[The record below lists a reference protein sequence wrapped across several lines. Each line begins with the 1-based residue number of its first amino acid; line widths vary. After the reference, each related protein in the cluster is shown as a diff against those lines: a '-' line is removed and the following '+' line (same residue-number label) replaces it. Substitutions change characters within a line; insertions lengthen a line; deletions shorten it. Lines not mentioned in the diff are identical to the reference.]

1 MRWKKIS
8 NDKLKRQ
15 SFKNLE
21 VKIISIKSLLKSK
34 VMFFEYKNILEKHL
48 FNYDPNCL
56 STKIN
61 NICIFTGRHSGVY
74 RLFRLSRIELRR
86 STTKNDIFGLKKSSW

>member
-8 NDKLKRQ
+8 NDKFKRQ
-15 SFKNLE
+15 LFKNIE
-21 VKIISIKSLLKSK
+21 VRIISIKSLLKSQTK
-34 VMFFEYKNILEKHL
+34 VFEYKHILEKQL
-48 FNYDPNCL
+48 LGYDINCF
-56 STKIN
+56 STKVN
-61 NICIFTGRHSGVY
+61 NICIFTGRHSSVY

>member
-1 MRWKKIS
+1 MRWKKIA
-8 NDKLKRQ
+8 NDKFKRQ
-15 SFKNLE
+15 LFNNIE
-21 VKIISIKSLLKSK
+21 VKIISIKSLLKSQTA
-34 VMFFEYKNILEKHL
+34 VFEYKNILEKQL
-48 FNYDPNCL
+48 SDYCSNCF

-61 NICIFTGRHSGVY
+61 NMCIFTGRHSSVY